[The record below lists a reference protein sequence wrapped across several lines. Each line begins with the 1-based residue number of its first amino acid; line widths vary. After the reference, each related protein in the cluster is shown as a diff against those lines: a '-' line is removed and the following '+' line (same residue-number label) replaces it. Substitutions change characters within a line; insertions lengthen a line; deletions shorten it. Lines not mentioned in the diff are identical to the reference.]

1 MAFLVWSPHSQVKS
15 VSLLTFGAEVIVKP
29 WSKLR
34 HWDDAA
40 EWDWCLPGY
49 HEHASRR
56 CVYQVILNMHLE
68 GFCYS
73 LLGMKIQLKKLLQTP
88 DSTIFEVPRDPQF
101 SVTNCW
107 QRCCE
112 NKLRKLLVKWKVL
125 DKSGLES
132 WPCRLLG
139 DCFTVPLRLSY
150 LKFKVR

>member
-1 MAFLVWSPHSQVKS
+1 MAFLVWSRHSHVKS

-40 EWDWCLPGY
+40 EWDCCLPGY
-49 HEHASRR
+49 HEHASRS

-101 SVTNCW
+101 SVMKCW
-107 QRCCE
+107 QVLWKQTQKALGE
-112 NKLRKLLVKWKVL
+112 VESVGQEWAGILALPLVR
-125 DKSGLES
+125 
-132 WPCRLLG
+132 RLFYCSSEAQL
-139 DCFTVPLRLSY
+139 P
-150 LKFKVR
+150 